1 MALAVLSLLAVN
13 DFSAFG
19 ESEKITISPYKQYQ
33 QGIPINQI
41 LCSDSKIL
49 LESARNTPACVNEN
63 SVEKLLD
70 RGFSLI
76 ISEELKEI
84 SNMNVTQPLQRGPVE
99 LPLLNRNY
107 TEPYEETTQ
116 TLQELQTAK
125 QISKQT
131 ARQSTTY
138 EFITTDWIPD
148 YIPQGYKLGYSLH
161 DWHNYDSEIKHGL
174 IMQFVPD
181 SFTYTDATTESNVMD
196 ATGILYS
203 VYPKTDSISDSF
215 ENRKRH
221 LTSQSF
227 GYTDAEISELIVNQ
241 TNGYFGIKKPNN
253 EFPGF
258 YVEIPFEEYYVS
270 FRYNGDLD
278 YDEGVKIAN
287 SIQGVVIPE

>member
-1 MALAVLSLLAVN
+1 M
-13 DFSAFG
+13 
-19 ESEKITISPYKQYQ
+19 
-33 QGIPINQI
+33 
-41 LCSDSKIL
+41 CSDSKIL